1 MESFLIGLGI
11 GILLGIIFLILL
23 RMGAM
28 DSMRSMF

>member
-28 DSMRSMF
+28 DAMRGMF